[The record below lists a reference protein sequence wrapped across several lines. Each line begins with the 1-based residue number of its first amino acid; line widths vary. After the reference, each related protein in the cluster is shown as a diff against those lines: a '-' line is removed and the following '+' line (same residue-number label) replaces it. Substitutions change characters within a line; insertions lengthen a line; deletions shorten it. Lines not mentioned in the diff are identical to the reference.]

1 MKKKL
6 FVLILLITTLVVNAQ
21 IDTTKWYPLHIGD
34 MWQFSS
40 SSGILETSFFTIE
53 VVGDT
58 SINGKD
64 YSVIKKGEMLIYQRV
79 ENNSLVF
86 EYNPFSN
93 QEYIRY
99 DFISPD
105 RSLWQLD
112 SLSGQYGI
120 YSTQQNY
127 IGIYGESLE
136 SKVYDSVFIDTTAS
150 VPDTSWDSLVDG
162 LAVTISK
169 GIGITMYGMGINV
182 VGFVGAVID
191 GNTIGT
197 ITDVEETQN
206 IITTPKL
213 FQNYPNPFNPS
224 TIISYLIPK
233 AGCVT
238 LKVYDMLGKQ
248 VATLV
253 NQKQSSGRYEATF
266 STIGGISSAGSRLST
281 GVYVY
286 ELMVHSGLYDNYA
299 VSKKMILLK

>member
-34 MWQFSS
+34 MWQFTS

-136 SKVYDSVFIDTTAS
+136 SKIYDLVFIDTTAS
-150 VPDTSWDSLVDG
+150 VPDTTWNSLVDG

-224 TIISYLIPK
+224 TIISYQIPK
-233 AGCVT
+233 AGFVNIT
-238 LKVYDMLGKQ
+238 IFNVLGQTIKTI
-248 VATLV
+248 VSES
-253 NQKQSSGRYEATF
+253 QSSGLHNINWNGEDNSGKTV
-266 STIGGISSAGSRLST
+266 ST
-281 GVYVY
+281 G
-286 ELMVHSGLYDNYA
+286 LYFYKITIISNS
-299 VSKKMILLK
+299 VKFSSTKKMLFLR